1 MAPPYYATF
10 GPSILLE
17 SKPPTGILDCRMN
30 APIDQ
35 NNRRSSERM
44 SIEQEVSYRV
54 LNDKAGDV
62 ASMGKTVNISSSGIL
77 FTTEHML
84 LPGRRVEISINW
96 PAKLDNKCALKLVAR
111 GRIVRFQE
119 GIAALEIM
127 HHEFRTKSIRAS
139 VA

>member
-1 MAPPYYATF
+1 
-10 GPSILLE
+10 
-17 SKPPTGILDCRMN
+17 MN
-30 APIDQ
+30 APKDQ

-44 SIEQEVSYRV
+44 SIEREVSYRV
-54 LNDKAGDV
+54 LNDRAGEIA
-62 ASMGKTVNISSSGIL
+62 ASGKTVNISSSGIL

-127 HHEFRTKSIRAS
+127 HHEFRTKAIRAS